1 VNAYSLPPDTDTLL
15 CVAESLAWALA
26 ERREELGMD
35 ADAEALLR
43 ASIAAASFGIDRYFT
58 LAAAGD
64 KSPVAL
70 SFVAEAKAR
79 CHRSIEQL
87 RRRLTRSIAHLCR
100 IMDAADLT
108 SVAEHVIAV
117 SA

>member
-1 VNAYSLPPDTDTLL
+1 MAT
-15 CVAESLAWALA
+15 
-26 ERREELGMD
+26 
-35 ADAEALLR
+35 
-43 ASIAAASFGIDRYFT
+43 FGIDRYLA
-58 LAAAGD
+58 LAAAGE
-64 KSPVAL
+64 KSPVAV

-117 SA
+117 ST